1 MSHTWLPYFII
12 PTIIQGIYFRDF
24 CLFSLY
30 YPTVRSVCLRLFSPF
45 HLSFKSLPYQFFM
58 TIILIL
64 VTHLFKNNGKL
75 TFVQGLLCEVFSLSY
90 LILKTIWWNRCYTF
104 LNLSEMYDPVLSE
117 LLESRDDI
125 LFISAP
131 SVPLTLL
138 VHKWGPINTVLC
150 ICSSLVSAHL
160 YVTSKYYSI
169 KKKIRS
175 EDIEIGS

>member
-1 MSHTWLPYFII
+1 MSHTWLSYFII

-30 YPTVRSVCLRLFSPF
+30 YPTVRSICLRLFSPF
-45 HLSFKSLPYQFFM
+45 HLSFESLPYQFFM

-90 LILKTIWWNRCYTF
+90 LILKTIWWNKCYAF
-104 LNLSEMYDPVLSE
+104 LNLSKVYNPVLSE

-138 VHKWGPINTVLC
+138 VHKWSPINTVLC